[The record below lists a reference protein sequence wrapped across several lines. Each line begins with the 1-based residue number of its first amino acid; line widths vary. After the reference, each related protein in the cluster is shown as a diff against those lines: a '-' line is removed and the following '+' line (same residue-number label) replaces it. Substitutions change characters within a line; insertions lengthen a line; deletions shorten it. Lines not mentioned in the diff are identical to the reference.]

1 MGTVGG
7 MTTPTPATHR
17 IGFIGLG
24 VMGAAMA
31 GHLLRAGFRVHVSTR
46 TKRKAQALLDQGA
59 VWQNTPAEVGATVD
73 IACTM
78 VGLPS
83 DVEHVW
89 LGADGL
95 LAHLQPGTLGID
107 FTTSSPALAQR
118 LAAEGAARNIAML
131 DAPVSGGDRGAREA
145 TLSIMVGGMPE
156 TVARAQPLLAVVG
169 KTIVHQGPPGAGQ
182 HCKMANQ
189 IAIAANM
196 VGVVEALHYAETA
209 GLDPHTVLRSI
220 SGGAAGSWSLSNLA
234 PRMLAGDFA
243 PGFYVKHFLK
253 DLGIALAEA
262 RAHDLPVPGVELA
275 IRLYERLVREHDGG
289 DLGTQALYQL

>member
-1 MGTVGG
+1 MI
-7 MTTPTPATHR
+7 TPASHR

-31 GHLLRAGFRVHVSTR
+31 SHLLRAGYRVHVSTR
-46 TKRKAQALLDQGA
+46 TKAKAQQLLDQGA
-59 VWQNTPAEVGATVD
+59 VWHDAPAAVGAAVD
-73 IACTM
+73 VACTM
-78 VGLPS
+78 VGMPS
-83 DVEHVW
+83 DVEQVW

-95 LAHLQPGTLGID
+95 LAHLQPGSLGID
-107 FTTSSPALAQR
+107 FTTSSPAVAQR
-118 LAAEGAARNIAML
+118 LATEGATRDIAVL

-145 TLSIMVGGMPE
+145 ILSIMVGGTPE
-156 TVARAQPLLAVVG
+156 AVARAQPLLAVVG

-209 GLDPHTVLRSI
+209 GLDPQTVLRSI
-220 SGGAAGSWSLSNLA
+220 GGGAAGSWSLSNLA

-243 PGFYVKHFLK
+243 PGFFVKHFLK

-262 RAHDLPVPGVELA
+262 RARDLPVPGVELA
-275 IRLYERLVREHDGG
+275 IQLYERLVHECDGAE
-289 DLGTQALYQL
+289 LGTQALYCLEG